1 MKKKAIYRKEEDEPA
16 EEDES
21 AEEDA
26 PAEEDDPAEVDEPAE
41 EDEPAEVWRRRRRR
55 QVCGLNSDAGLWA
68 AKGGSGLWRD
78 GGDGVER
85 RRVRG
90 RRTVT
95 AKGGSRFVV

>member
-41 EDEPAEVWRRRRRR
+41 VGRRRRR
-55 QVCGLNSDAGLWA
+55 QQVCVMNNDAGLWA

>member
-55 QVCGLNSDAGLWA
+55 QVCGLNSDVG
-68 AKGGSGLWRD
+68 
-78 GGDGVER
+78 
-85 RRVRG
+85 
-90 RRTVT
+90 
-95 AKGGSRFVV
+95 